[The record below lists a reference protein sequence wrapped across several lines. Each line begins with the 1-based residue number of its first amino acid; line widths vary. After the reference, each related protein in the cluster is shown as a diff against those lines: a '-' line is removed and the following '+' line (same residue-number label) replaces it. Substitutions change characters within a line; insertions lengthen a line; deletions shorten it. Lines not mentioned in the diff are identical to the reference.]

1 MNKQNW
7 LNFPKWP
14 KRFSQV
20 EFHSSEAH
28 LHLELFRRFRLL
40 QRVEEGRKEVV
51 EPKPRNKR
59 VQDFNENSKKVFV
72 IPDPDAPH
80 GVVVSQHF
88 SLFGQKVE
96 EVDVEDRRD
105 GVQQVAKAAQ
115 RDVALQLFEEMKP
128 LERVYHY
135 NKKYWKRYF

>member
-1 MNKQNW
+1 M
-7 LNFPKWP
+7 
-14 KRFSQV
+14 
-20 EFHSSEAH
+20 
-28 LHLELFRRFRLL
+28 

-88 SLFGQKVE
+88 SLLRSGIRTLIV
-96 EVDVEDRRD
+96 V
-105 GVQQVAKAAQ
+105 
-115 RDVALQLFEEMKP
+115 
-128 LERVYHY
+128 
-135 NKKYWKRYF
+135 NKKKLVPKWP